1 MTLNYDLETYQ
12 RSPTYFSFKA
22 IAGFQVIPGQPCW
35 WSRTKVF
42 LSSGNLTVF
51 LCKFFEKIFYCIDPQ
66 HGCLVTWLQTKNTNL
81 KVAKWQKDIAY
92 LRVLCIN
99 IVELNIICC
108 EPLKNHILEEKDTV
122 SHVSG
127 CFNCRYLLK

>member
-1 MTLNYDLETYQ
+1 MVANQEYQ
-12 RSPTYFSFKA
+12 
-22 IAGFQVIPGQPCW
+22 Q
-35 WSRTKVF
+35 
-42 LSSGNLTVF
+42 
-51 LCKFFEKIFYCIDPQ
+51 
-66 HGCLVTWLQTKNTNL
+66 
-81 KVAKWQKDIAY
+81 WQKDIAY

-127 CFNCRYLLK
+127 CFNCRYLLE